1 MATGAS
7 KSAQARDSQAGG
19 GQMVGNPKP
28 VDRAKVA
35 NFQGKS
41 GQGDNQST
49 NRGKGRN

>member
-1 MATGAS
+1 MSTGA
-7 KSAQARDSQAGG
+7 KKDAQARSDQSGG
-19 GQMVGNPKP
+19 GQMVGNPKA
-28 VDRAKVA
+28 VDRARVS